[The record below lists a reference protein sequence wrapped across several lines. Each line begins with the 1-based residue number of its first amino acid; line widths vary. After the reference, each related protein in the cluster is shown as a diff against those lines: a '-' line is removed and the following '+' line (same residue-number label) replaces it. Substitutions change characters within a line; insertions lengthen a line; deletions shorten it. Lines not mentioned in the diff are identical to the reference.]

1 MQVMSLPVRNKNDET
16 VFSSEAGRSRVGH
29 PASTATKD
37 ESGIV
42 IFMSRIANSGHFI
55 QSRKF

>member
-16 VFSSEAGRSRVGH
+16 VFSREAVRSRVGH

-37 ESGIV
+37 GNGIV
-42 IFMSRIANSGHFI
+42 IFMSRIAYSGHDI